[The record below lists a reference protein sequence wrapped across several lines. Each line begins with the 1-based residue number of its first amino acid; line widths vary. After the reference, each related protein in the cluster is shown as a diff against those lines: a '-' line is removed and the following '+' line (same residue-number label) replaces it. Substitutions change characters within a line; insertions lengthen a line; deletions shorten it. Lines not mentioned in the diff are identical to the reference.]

1 MNKQG
6 DVNAKKVTESKVKI
20 ETGKID
26 VFLVAC
32 LSLTSLIIGILI
44 GRNFD

>member
-6 DVNAKKVTESKVKI
+6 DVNAEKVTEAKFKI